1 MECPTC
7 RTQHGLPPKGVD
19 GFSTNFTAT
28 NLIEL
33 LSLHKDGSAPV
44 AAVLKCENEIDDN
57 PAATKCLDCNLYY
70 CEECTVTHKTQRVT
84 KNHKLATLTELKEG
98 GAKQLERKRYCSDHE
113 GEELKLYCRTC
124 QEVICR
130 DCAIVTH
137 KQHDYTFIKN
147 IREELVQEMQD
158 LLGRVEGKVE
168 EFTHH
173 QNHLQEVDRKSKESV
188 DVCRSKVQEYFK
200 DWHRRLEERE
210 GQLLGQLDQ
219 HLKVASKQVDAERS
233 TVDLSK
239 GQITSAV
246 EFTQQLLSNGGQ
258 YDIAMMSKQT
268 CKQLKYVQTLHWNT
282 NSVSPCSVGFISH
295 KDTPTAA
302 EIFVKVPKFISN
314 QIIVEGLGHPVPG
327 ENTFTI
333 RLLKETAVNVL
344 PVVSVNEASGQRLN
358 NAAVKEK
365 EHNQWIVTYS
375 IPYSGQDVRYKIVVS
390 VDRVEAKGSPF
401 ERVWKK
407 KLEAGI
413 RVHRGRNWH
422 YGNVDGGS
430 GNSGVVIDSNYTSQW
445 VKVKWDSD
453 VSGKTH
459 AYRWGADVAYDV
471 AIVV

>member
-57 PAATKCLDCNLYY
+57 PAATKCLDCNLYL
-70 CEECTVTHKTQRVT
+70 CEECTADHERRRVLRH
-84 KNHKLATLTELKEG
+84 HKLATLAELKEG

-130 DCAIVTH
+130 DCTIVTH
-137 KQHDYTFIKN
+137 KQHDYTFIKDV
-147 IREELVQEMQD
+147 REELVQEMQD
-158 LLGRVEGKVE
+158 LLGHVEGKVE
-168 EFTHH
+168 EFTCH
-173 QNHLQEVDRKSKESV
+173 QNHLQEIDRKSKKSV
-188 DVCRSKVQEYFK
+188 DACRSKVREYFK

-282 NSVSPCSVGFISH
+282 NSVSPCSFSFVGH

-302 EIFVKVPKFISN
+302 KISSLN
-314 QIIVEGLGHPVPG
+314 SDQIIVEGLGNPVPG
-327 ENTFTI
+327 DNTFTI
-333 RLLKETAVNVL
+333 RLDEVKPVVNVL
-344 PVVSVNEASGQRLN
+344 PVVTIEDVDSGQYLD
-358 NAAVKEK
+358 NAVVKK
-365 EHNQWIVTYS
+365 KRHNQWIATYC
-375 IPYSGQDVRYKIVVS
+375 IPFSNQDVRYKITVS
-390 VDRVEAKGSPF
+390 VAGVEAKGSPINRKTSF
-401 ERVWKK
+401 ASPWTMHVFKSMEKK
-407 KLEAGI
+407 
-413 RVHRGRNWH
+413 
-422 YGNVDGGS
+422 
-430 GNSGVVIDSNYTSQW
+430 
-445 VKVKWDSD
+445 
-453 VSGKTH
+453 
-459 AYRWGADVAYDV
+459 
-471 AIVV
+471 

>member
-7 RTQHGLPPKGVD
+7 RTQHGLPPKGVE
-19 GFSTNFTAT
+19 GFSTNFIAT

-33 LSLHKDGSAPV
+33 LSLHKDGPAPV

-57 PAATKCLDCNLYY
+57 PAATKCLDCNFYY
-70 CEECTVTHKTQRVT
+70 CEECTADHKKQRVLRH
-84 KNHKLATLTELKEG
+84 HKLATLAELKEG

-113 GEELKLYCRTC
+113 GEELKLYCRAC

-130 DCAIVTH
+130 DCTIVTH
-137 KQHDYTFIKN
+137 KQHDYTFIKDV
-147 IREELVQEMQD
+147 REELVQEMQD

-173 QNHLQEVDRKSKESV
+173 QNYLQEVDRKSKESV
-188 DVCRSKVQEYFK
+188 DACRSKVREYFK

-268 CKQLKYVQTLHWNT
+268 CKQLKHVQTLHWNT
-282 NSVSPCSVGFISH
+282 NSVSPHCVIFIGY

-302 EIFVKVPKFISN
+302 DVSPLNSD
-314 QIIVEGLGHPVPG
+314 QIIVEGLDHPVPG
-327 ENTFTI
+327 DNTFTI
-333 RLLKETAVNVL
+333 RLLEEVKTVVSVL
-344 PVVSVNEASGQRLN
+344 PVVEVASRQNLN
-358 NAAVKEK
+358 NVVVEEK
-365 EHNQWIVTYS
+365 GHNQWIATYS
-375 IPYSGQDVRYKIVVS
+375 IPKSGQYVRYKITVS
-390 VDRVEAKGSPF
+390 VDGVEVKGSPF
-401 ERVWKK
+401 ERIWMRYMQKGSVV
-407 KLEAGI
+407 
-413 RVHRGRNWH
+413 RRGRDWK
-422 YGNVDGGS
+422 YGDQDGGD
-430 GNSGVVIDSNYTSQW
+430 GKTGVVINTYILASQQIS
-445 VKVKWDSD
+445 VKWDESD
-453 VSGKTH
+453 ETQR
-459 AYRWGADVAYDV
+459 YRWGADGAYDV
-471 AIVV
+471 TIV